1 MKTRN
6 HLRRT
11 LLLPT
16 LLLALLPPCA
26 CTDDI
31 CPDTAPLPGADSEAT
46 ASLIGQPIQIGC
58 IATSVEQ
65 QSPMAGEGG
74 GQTRADGTTGTP
86 ATETGFPK
94 VGTTITVF
102 MTVPVRSSSAAD
114 GSSAEV
120 RYSHANYTC
129 TSVST
134 DGGTQAVTSATWQ
147 PTDPANL
154 LRWEKDAAAYYF
166 AAIRS
171 EERRVGKEC
180 RSRWSPYH

>member
-46 ASLIGQPIQIGC
+46 ASLIGHPIQIGC

-86 ATETGFPK
+86 PPRKPASPK
-94 VGTTITVF
+94 
-102 MTVPVRSSSAAD
+102 
-114 GSSAEV
+114 
-120 RYSHANYTC
+120 
-129 TSVST
+129 
-134 DGGTQAVTSATWQ
+134 
-147 PTDPANL
+147 
-154 LRWEKDAAAYYF
+154 
-166 AAIRS
+166 
-171 EERRVGKEC
+171 
-180 RSRWSPYH
+180 

>member
-74 GQTRADGTTGTP
+74 GACL
-86 ATETGFPK
+86 F
-94 VGTTITVF
+94 
-102 MTVPVRSSSAAD
+102 S
-114 GSSAEV
+114 
-120 RYSHANYTC
+120 
-129 TSVST
+129 
-134 DGGTQAVTSATWQ
+134 
-147 PTDPANL
+147 
-154 LRWEKDAAAYYF
+154 
-166 AAIRS
+166 
-171 EERRVGKEC
+171 
-180 RSRWSPYH
+180 

>member
-74 GQTRADGTTGTP
+74 AQTRADGTTGTP

-129 TSVST
+129 TSPPPSPAGRKPPPT
-134 DGGTQAVTSATWQ
+134 TS
-147 PTDPANL
+147 PP
-154 LRWEKDAAAYYF
+154 
-166 AAIRS
+166 
-171 EERRVGKEC
+171 
-180 RSRWSPYH
+180 SPPP

>member
-31 CPDTAPLPGADSEAT
+31 CPDTAPPPGASTDAPAPAPAPLPGADSEAT

-65 QSPMAGEGG
+65 QSPTAREEGG
-74 GQTRADGTTGTP
+74 RRRAPRNPP
-86 ATETGFPK
+86 AHPPRKPASPK
-94 VGTTITVF
+94 
-102 MTVPVRSSSAAD
+102 
-114 GSSAEV
+114 
-120 RYSHANYTC
+120 
-129 TSVST
+129 
-134 DGGTQAVTSATWQ
+134 
-147 PTDPANL
+147 
-154 LRWEKDAAAYYF
+154 
-166 AAIRS
+166 
-171 EERRVGKEC
+171 
-180 RSRWSPYH
+180 